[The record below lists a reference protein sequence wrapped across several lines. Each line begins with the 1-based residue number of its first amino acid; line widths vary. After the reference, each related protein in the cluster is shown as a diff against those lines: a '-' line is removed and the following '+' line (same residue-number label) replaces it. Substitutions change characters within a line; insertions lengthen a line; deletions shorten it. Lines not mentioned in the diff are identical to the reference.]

1 MTATTNPAA
10 APPVAAV
17 PCDGSPVASH
27 GIPGVESSRSAPGP
41 KFPVAVPLGE
51 VRPATGEH
59 PRSWTIEMP
68 ARMRLLSLNGRIHY
82 RERNR
87 RTAVLKDAACV
98 LARQQRIPAL
108 ERISVLVEYQPP
120 DRRHRD
126 ADNAATASGKPCI
139 DGLVMAGVIADDE
152 SPLYVTEVT
161 YRIGPMHPGGRLVLT
176 ITEVLP

>member
-1 MTATTNPAA
+1 
-10 APPVAAV
+10 
-17 PCDGSPVASH
+17 
-27 GIPGVESSRSAPGP
+27 
-41 KFPVAVPLGE
+41 
-51 VRPATGEH
+51 
-59 PRSWTIEMP
+59 MP

-87 RTAVLKDAACV
+87 RTGALKDAACV

-152 SPLYVTEVT
+152 SPRYVTEVT
-161 YRIGPMHPGGRLVLT
+161 HRIGPLCPGGRLVLT
-176 ITEVLP
+176 ITEVTG

>member
-1 MTATTNPAA
+1 
-10 APPVAAV
+10 
-17 PCDGSPVASH
+17 
-27 GIPGVESSRSAPGP
+27 
-41 KFPVAVPLGE
+41 
-51 VRPATGEH
+51 
-59 PRSWTIEMP
+59 MP
-68 ARMRLLSLNGRIHY
+68 ARMQLLSLNSRIHY

-120 DRRHRD
+120 DRRRRD

-152 SPLYVTEVT
+152 SPRYVTEVT
-161 YRIGPMHPGGRLVLT
+161 YRIGPLCPGGRLVLT
-176 ITEVLP
+176 ITEVADNPYEGTGWTGAEVDRVLSEQAARTYAAEAAAAEGNAS